1 MKFQRFIGAL
11 IALVFWGCAHAG
23 DSVDVD
29 VDAATKIL
37 APMGELR
44 VGVYLGRGAC

>member
-1 MKFQRFIGAL
+1 MNFQRFIGAL

-23 DSVDVD
+23 DPVD